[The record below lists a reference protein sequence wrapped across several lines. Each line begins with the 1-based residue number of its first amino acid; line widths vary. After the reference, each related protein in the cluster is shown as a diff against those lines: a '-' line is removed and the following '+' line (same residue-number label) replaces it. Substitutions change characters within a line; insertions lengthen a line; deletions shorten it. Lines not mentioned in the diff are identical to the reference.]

1 MSRMSLLLMNASTMT
16 RIGIG
21 VLVFAASVLV
31 SLALVVFVIVRL
43 PPHYFVGEDPP
54 SLFSA
59 SRPAW
64 QRTAGHIGKNIL
76 GVVLILVGVVLSLPG
91 VPGQGVLTILIGM
104 TLIDFRGKRRLEQRI
119 MRHPA
124 VRDGANRIRAR
135 FGKEPFEL
143 PSAPA
148 PA

>member
-1 MSRMSLLLMNASTMT
+1 MNASMMS
-16 RIGIG
+16 IGVG
-21 VLVFAASVLV
+21 VLVFVASVLV
-31 SLALVVFVIVRL
+31 SLALVALVLVRL
-43 PPHYFVGEDPP
+43 PPDYFVGEEPP
-54 SLFSA
+54 SLFRA

-64 QRTAGHIGKNIL
+64 QKTAGHIGKNIL
-76 GVVLILVGVVLSLPG
+76 GVALILLGVVLSLPG
-91 VPGQGVLTILIGM
+91 VPGQGILTILIGM

-135 FGKEPFEL
+135 FGKEPLEL
-143 PSAPA
+143 PEAPA